1 MQFRTFTIY
10 TLGWGVEDEKTIE
23 TSSSC
28 VLNHSPSLVISS
40 LRPFSSRI
48 KKMLRR
54 ETTAVF
60 AWDRPYATKLSKE
73 EKGAS
78 HEKLIIS
85 YTIRFLLILFS
96 SLFLHCFRPL
106 EMNVRRRHVHI
117 HISNS
122 FCAARTSQ
130 LSLSPPPL
138 SVDSTTCNDLNQ
150 DGDFY
155 LIGPTPALTFSDA
168 CAKWNFHFYGWTRA
182 LCCCCWLK
190 CKKFLL
196 ATKYFF
202 NCSLVFRS
210 IPIFPSRRE
219 QAAKTT
225 QESGA
230 REFAECRYNIN

>member
-1 MQFRTFTIY
+1 MRRRLRHLLRVSSTI
-10 TLGWGVEDEKTIE
+10 LRR
-23 TSSSC
+23 SSSHHC
-28 VLNHSPSLVISS
+28 VPSPRGSKKCWGERRRQCSLGTVHMRQSS
-40 LRPFSSRI
+40 A
-48 KKMLRR
+48 RR
-54 ETTAVF
+54 
-60 AWDRPYATKLSKE
+60 RR
-73 EKGAS
+73 GAS

-155 LIGPTPALTFSDA
+155 LIGPTPALAFSDA
-168 CAKWNFHFYGWTRA
+168 CAKWNFQFYGWTRA